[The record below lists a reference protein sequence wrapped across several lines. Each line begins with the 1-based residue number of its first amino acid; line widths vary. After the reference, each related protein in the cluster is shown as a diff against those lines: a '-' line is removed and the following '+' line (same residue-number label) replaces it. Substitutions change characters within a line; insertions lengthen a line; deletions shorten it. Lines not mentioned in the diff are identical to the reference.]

1 MANSFFTAGLDD
13 IIDGTRD
20 ILTDDYRVILVDT
33 ADYTFSSAHTSLT
46 SVPVAARVATST
58 ALTGKTFSSAAF
70 DANNVTFSSVTGDTS
85 EALIIYYHTGTD
97 STSVPLL
104 YLDGF
109 SVTPGGGDITVTW
122 GANIFSFN
130 LTA

>member
-1 MANSFFTAGLDD
+1 MANSFYNAGFDD

-20 ILTDDYRVILVDT
+20 LLTDDYRVILIDS
-33 ADYTFSSAHTSLT
+33 ADYTFAIGHTSLT

-58 ALTGKTFSSAAF
+58 ALTSKTFATRAF
-70 DANNVTFSSVTGDTS
+70 DAANVTFSSVTGDAS

-130 LTA
+130 ATA